1 MTFKEVGTISD
12 PSGTYDTHIFFEQ
25 LIDSSTCDCL
35 SKETCSYVGPAPLF
49 SNKDVEGP
57 YVATFKAEPSAALVT
72 IGCLPP
78 SEVQYFAYQTNIFAT
93 HMNENEVYF
102 PEVSPIPSINQLTMG
117 TSPGTP
123 YIIIITGDADI
134 ADTITQTLLST
145 GAMDESIH
153 LDGISHPSISVGG
166 ETPDVLEIVARPN
179 NKDFSPELFSYIEAS
194 PTEQLALYLDPIKP
208 PSEVNLLPAF
218 PLRQRSAK
226 PNPSAP
232 DYAQELDDLTR
243 LIEKELI
250 DLGFVMSYS
259 GEMRESIDFG
269 YNDTELTR
277 AVSTD
282 IFRAT
287 RTGTQ

>member
-1 MTFKEVGTISD
+1 MSAVSGSHLIIQGSLTFKEVGTICD

-78 SEVQYFAYQTNIFAT
+78 SEVQYFAYQVTTLSSNVTSLHSPTFMHSLRSCPIPQTNIFAT

-166 ETPDVLEIVARPN
+166 ETPDVLEVRGW
-179 NKDFSPELFSYIEAS
+179 SEAT
-194 PTEQLALYLDPIKP
+194 PAYLP
-208 PSEVNLLPAF
+208 PL
-218 PLRQRSAK
+218 
-226 PNPSAP
+226 
-232 DYAQELDDLTR
+232 
-243 LIEKELI
+243 
-250 DLGFVMSYS
+250 
-259 GEMRESIDFG
+259 
-269 YNDTELTR
+269 
-277 AVSTD
+277 
-282 IFRAT
+282 
-287 RTGTQ
+287 